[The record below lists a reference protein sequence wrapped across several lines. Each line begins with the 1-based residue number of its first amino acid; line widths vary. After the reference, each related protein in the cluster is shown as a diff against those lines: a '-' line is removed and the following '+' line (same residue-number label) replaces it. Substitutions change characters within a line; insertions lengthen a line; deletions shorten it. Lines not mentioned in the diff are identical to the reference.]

1 MPYQTELPFTKDSF
15 RSSDNR
21 SLGDVLPEGI
31 ALPFVKWAGGK
42 RSITNKINEFLPA
55 NIETYHEP
63 FVGGGA
69 VFFAFQHKIQQATL
83 ADLNPVLVLAYLAVK
98 NNTDALIESLENHAC
113 KHQEIDGYYMKVRNS
128 KPEDDIDKASRF
140 LYLNKTCF
148 NGLYRVNKRGE
159 FNVPEGKYSNP
170 KICDAENLRNV
181 SKVLQKADIM
191 VGQFHKTIS
200 PQAGDFIY
208 CDPPYDGTFSEYHSD
223 GFTDTDQKRLKKSVD
238 AWAKKGAS
246 VMVSNSDTEF
256 IRRLYEGY
264 YIHSITAQRNI
275 SCDGKKR
282 GQIPEVLITSYATD
296 CE

>member
-1 MPYQTELPFTKDSF
+1 MPYQTELFSEEDGF

-21 SLGDVLPEGI
+21 GLGDVLPKGI

-42 RSITNKINEFLPA
+42 RSITGKISEFLPA

-69 VFFAFQHKIQQATL
+69 VFFAFQHRIQRATL

-98 NNTDALIESLENHAC
+98 NNTDALIESLEDHAR
-113 KHQEIDGYYMKVRNS
+113 KHQEVDGYYLKVRNS
-128 KPEDDIDKASRF
+128 KPKTDINKASRF

-170 KICDAENLRNV
+170 KICDVENLRNV
-181 SKVLQKADIM
+181 SKVLRKADIM
-191 VGQFHKTIS
+191 VGQFYKTIS
-200 PQAGDFIY
+200 PQAEDFVY

-223 GFTDTDQKRLKKSVD
+223 GFTDTDQKRLKRSVD
-238 AWAKKGAS
+238 AWAKKGVS
-246 VMVSNSDTEF
+246 VMISNSDTEF

-264 YIHSITAQRNI
+264 HIHSITAQRNI
-275 SCDGKKR
+275 SCDGNKR

-296 CE
+296 CK

>member
-1 MPYQTELPFTKDSF
+1 MVYQEQLFSEEDIF
-15 RSSDNR
+15 RSTDNR
-21 SLGDVLPEGI
+21 GLESLVEEN

-42 RSITNKINEFLPA
+42 RSITDKISVLLPK

-69 VFFAFQHKIQQATL
+69 VFFAFQHKIQRATL
-83 ADLNPVLVLAYLAVK
+83 ADLNPVLILAYLAVR
-98 NNTDALIESLENHAC
+98 NNTDALIESLEAHAR
-113 KHQEIDGYYMKVRNS
+113 KHQKEDGYYLKVRDS
-128 KPEDDIDKASRF
+128 KPEDNIDKASQF

-191 VGQFHKTIS
+191 VGQFHKTTI
-200 PQAGDFIY
+200 PQAGDFVY
-208 CDPPYDGTFSEYHSD
+208 CDPPYDGTFSGYHSD
-223 GFTDTDQKRLKKSVD
+223 GFTDTDQKRLKASVD
-238 AWAKKGAS
+238 AWTEQGVS
-246 VMVSNSDTEF
+246 VMISNSNTEF
-256 IRRLYEGY
+256 IKELYEGY
-264 YIHSITAQRNI
+264 CIHTITAQRNI

-282 GQIPEVLITSYATD
+282 GQIPEVLITNYGNK
-296 CE
+296 